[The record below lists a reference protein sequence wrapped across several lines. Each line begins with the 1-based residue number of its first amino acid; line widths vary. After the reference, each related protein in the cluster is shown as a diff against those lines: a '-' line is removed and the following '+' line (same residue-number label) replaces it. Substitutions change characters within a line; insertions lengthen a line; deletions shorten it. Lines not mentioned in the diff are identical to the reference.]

1 MHSSSV
7 QLRPAALFAPLFIFL
22 LPAPVQTESPVW
34 KTSPSW
40 HGHQRLCSIIAGNFT
55 SRCKA
60 STIVLA
66 WGGLSLEYMHY
77 INSCTPSL
85 CLSCIFVSKLCMLQ
99 SSSASKNLHFQYH
112 ALLPASLKGG
122 SEEIVGDGF
131 GLDSQQ
137 FSDPDSLCGNIRWKF
152 SDHCCSITHF
162 SDSHPYPQHV
172 PNIPKCLNGPNFGI
186 CRVLAEKG
194 GLFLPLCTRVK
205 SRNDDG
211 WMDRWTEFWRRLCLT
226 VCLNQDQSSLK
237 WALQT
242 VGTWY
247 LHKVTF
253 DWAQTWQV
261 VCGLVSLSLYS
272 FEGIWIS

>member
-194 GLFLPLCTRVK
+194 GPFPSTLYPGK
-205 SRNDDG
+205 KQEWWWMNGS
-211 WMDRWTEFWRRLCLT
+211 MDRVLASFMPHCLS
-226 VCLNQDQSSLK
+226 QSRSIFVK
-237 WALQT
+237 
-242 VGTWY
+242 VGATNRW
-247 LHKVTF
+247 HM
-253 DWAQTWQV
+253 
-261 VCGLVSLSLYS
+261 
-272 FEGIWIS
+272 ISP